1 MRDLF
6 NALPGPPVVKVILA
20 TLIVLAALA
29 LLVVI
34 FEFGGDFI
42 DDGGTIG

>member
-6 NALPGPPVVKVILA
+6 AGLPGPPAAKALLA
-20 TLIVLAALA
+20 VLIVLAALA

-34 FEFGGDFI
+34 FEYGGDLI